1 MNVVDTAVER
11 VKHLAEKVTEKVV
24 DATTTDSRV
33 QAVTIARPRS
43 EVMAFFQEHEQL
55 SQVLGDIIAVH
66 DAGPDRLRWCFSG
79 DDGPAWDCV
88 VSRDGEN
95 RLRFVDVNTDRP
107 AGLTLDFS
115 DAPQDRGTEVVAR
128 VSAPAPGALTG
139 LMLYKILYRARALIQ
154 TGEVPTLRH
163 NPSAR
168 ASAR

>member
-11 VKHLAEKVTEKVV
+11 VKHLAEKVTEKVT
-24 DATTTDSRV
+24 DAVTTDSRV
-33 QAVTIARPRS
+33 QAITIARPRA
-43 EVMAFFQEHEQL
+43 EVMAFFQESELL
-55 SQVLGDIIAVH
+55 SQVLGDIASVQ
-66 DAGPDRLRWCFSG
+66 DAGPDRLRWTFSG

-88 VSRDGEN
+88 ISRDGEN
-95 RLRFVDVNTDRP
+95 RLRFLDVNPDRP

-115 DAPQDRGTEVVAR
+115 DAQQDRGTEVVAR
-128 VSAPAPGALTG
+128 VRAPGPGALTG
-139 LMLYKILYRARALIQ
+139 LLLYKILYRARALMQ